1 MNIEELKLILS
12 TINQVSSD
20 ASTAAVV
27 WMVLHYG
34 LDFLKAVSIAWAVA
48 WTLVTGIRAL
58 AGASEWA
65 EIGRRIVRS
74 HGGRA
79 GFSVFDEDH
88 KAAERAMKKDER
100 KAA

>member
-20 ASTAAVV
+20 ASTAAIA

-34 LDFLKAVSIAWAVA
+34 LDFLETVGIALAIT
-48 WTLVTGIRAL
+48 WTAVTGIRAL
-58 AGASEWA
+58 TGTSEWA
-65 EIGRRIVRS
+65 EIGRRVVRS
-74 HGGRA
+74 HGGR
-79 GFSVFDEDH
+79 GGYMVFDEDH
-88 KAAERAMKKDER
+88 KAAERAMNKDER